1 MERFTNPRTN
11 RKYMIK
17 TKSQRRA
24 EYVQVCYK
32 SGSLESYIE
41 KRLNKLNNN
50 PVTTTNYENTTK

>member
-1 MERFTNPRTN
+1 MT
-11 RKYMIK
+11 K
-17 TKSQRRA
+17 TKTQRRA

-50 PVTTTNYENTTK
+50 PIKTTNYENTRK